1 MGDVQA
7 TAVVN
12 APGMAITLKLPN
24 QVSPDQV
31 MSGDEAL
38 KFTWDKREQAVK
50 KQNEK
55 LARKWFDTH
64 LKVLEAILDA
74 RENKQ
79 RGPHP

>member
-1 MGDVQA
+1 MSDEQA

-24 QVSPDQV
+24 QVSPDQI

-50 KQNEK
+50 KRDHK
-55 LARKWFDTH
+55 AASAWFNTH
-64 LKVLEAILDA
+64 MEVLEVIL
-74 RENKQ
+74 RIKEEEK
-79 RGPHP
+79 